1 MASEDDTRKLQNEQF
16 FIGKKIDET
25 KSEILQLENNLQF
38 FKHVDKE
45 NPLVKDVYKNIDNHK
60 EQLALWKEKL
70 VKIKAIQNG

>member
-1 MASEDDTRKLQNEQF
+1 MLYLHKD
-16 FIGKKIDET
+16 
-25 KSEILQLENNLQF
+25 
-38 FKHVDKE
+38 